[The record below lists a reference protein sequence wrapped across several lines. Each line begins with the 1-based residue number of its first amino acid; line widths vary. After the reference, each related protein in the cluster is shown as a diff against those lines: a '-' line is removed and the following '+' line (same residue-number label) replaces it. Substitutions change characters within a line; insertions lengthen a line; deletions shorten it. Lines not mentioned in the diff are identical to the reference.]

1 MKQEVKAFLD
11 TVAGRRAQQLQKQ
24 DPAVKTNYALDD
36 QAPRAVVKAEKDGKV
51 TAFEFIETVQ
61 TAAVHANMEDYVFA
75 ANEFGTVSVALP
87 ESDYAPAIAVT
98 ILSDLRGRIA
108 RGGAS
113 GEFAFSGYL
122 YDGMGNFRKL
132 L

>member
-1 MKQEVKAFLD
+1 MKQEVKAYLD
-11 TVAGRRAQQLQKQ
+11 TVAGRRAQQVQKQ
-24 DPAVKTNYALDD
+24 DPAAKVNYALDD
-36 QAPRAVVKAEKDGKV
+36 QFPRAVVKAEKEGRV
-51 TAFEFIETVQ
+51 TAFEFIETAQ

-98 ILSDLRGRIA
+98 ILTDLRGRIA
-108 RGGAS
+108 KSGATR
-113 GEFAFSGYL
+113 EFVFAGYL

-132 L
+132 I

>member
-1 MKQEVKAFLD
+1 MKQEVKAYLD
-11 TVAGRRAQQLQKQ
+11 TVAGRRAQHLQKQ
-24 DPAVKTNYALDD
+24 DPSIKASHTLDD
-36 QAPRAVVKAEKDGKV
+36 RAPRGVVKAEKEGSIV
-51 TAFEFIETVQ
+51 AFEFIETAK
-61 TAAVHANMEDYVFA
+61 TAAVHAYLEDYVFA

-87 ESDYAPAIAVT
+87 ETDYTPAIATT

-108 RGGAS
+108 KRGATRKFI
-113 GEFAFSGYL
+113 FAGYL

>member
-1 MKQEVKAFLD
+1 MKQEVKAYLD

-24 DPAVKTNYALDD
+24 GPAVKVNYALDD
-36 QAPRAVVKAEKDGKV
+36 QAPRAVVKAEKDGRV
-51 TAFEFIETVQ
+51 MAFEFIETAQ

-108 RGGAS
+108 KSGAS

-132 L
+132 I

>member
-24 DPAVKTNYALDD
+24 DPASKANYALDD
-36 QAPRAVVKAEKDGKV
+36 QAPRAVVKAEKDGRV
-51 TAFEFIETVQ
+51 IAFEFIESAQ
-61 TAAVHANMEDYVFA
+61 TAAVHANLEDYVFA
-75 ANEFGTVSVALP
+75 ANEFGTVGVALP
-87 ESDYAPAIAVT
+87 EADYAPAIAVT
-98 ILSDLRGRIA
+98 ILTDLKGRIA
-108 RGGAS
+108 KSGATRD
-113 GEFAFSGYL
+113 FAFSGYL

>member
-11 TVAGRRAQQLQKQ
+11 TVASRRAQQVQKQ
-24 DPAVKTNYALDD
+24 DPAAKVNYALDD

-51 TAFEFIETVQ
+51 IAFEFIETAQ

-75 ANEFGTVSVALP
+75 ANEFGTVGVALP
-87 ESDYAPAIAVT
+87 ETDFAPGIAVT
-98 ILSDLRGRIA
+98 VLTDLKGRIA
-108 RGGAS
+108 RS
-113 GEFAFSGYL
+113 GTTREFSFAGYL

>member
-11 TVAGRRAQQLQKQ
+11 TVAGRRAQQVQRQ
-24 DPAVKTNYALDD
+24 DSAVKANYALDD
-36 QAPRAVVKAEKDGKV
+36 QSPRAVVKAERDGKV
-51 TAFEFIETVQ
+51 TAFEFIETSQ

-75 ANEFGTVSVALP
+75 ANEFGTVSIALP
-87 ESDYAPAIAVT
+87 ESDYTPAIAVT
-98 ILSDLRGRIA
+98 ILGDLRGRIVK
-108 RGGAS
+108 GGATR
-113 GEFAFSGYL
+113 EFTFAGYL

>member
-11 TVAGRRAQQLQKQ
+11 TVAGRRAQQVQKQ
-24 DPAVKTNYALDD
+24 DPAAKINYVLDD

-51 TAFEFIETVQ
+51 IAFEFIETAQ

-75 ANEFGTVSVALP
+75 ANEFGTVGVALP
-87 ESDYAPAIAVT
+87 ETDFAPGIAVT
-98 ILSDLRGRIA
+98 VLTDLKGRIA
-108 RGGAS
+108 RS
-113 GEFAFSGYL
+113 GTTREFSFAGYL